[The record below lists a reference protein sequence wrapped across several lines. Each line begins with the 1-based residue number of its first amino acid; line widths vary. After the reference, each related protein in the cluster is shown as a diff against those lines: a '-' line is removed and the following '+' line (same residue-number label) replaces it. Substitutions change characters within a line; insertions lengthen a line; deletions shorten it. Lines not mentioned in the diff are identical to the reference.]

1 MVVGII
7 YREFLGNGERL
18 NGLNYL
24 IIKCVSVV
32 CWLNLFLVKFKKFNN
47 IINKINK

>member
-1 MVVGII
+1 MIPIKRKRKNLSIMAVGII

-24 IIKCVSVV
+24 ITKCVSAV
-32 CWLNLFLVKFKKFNN
+32 C
-47 IINKINK
+47 